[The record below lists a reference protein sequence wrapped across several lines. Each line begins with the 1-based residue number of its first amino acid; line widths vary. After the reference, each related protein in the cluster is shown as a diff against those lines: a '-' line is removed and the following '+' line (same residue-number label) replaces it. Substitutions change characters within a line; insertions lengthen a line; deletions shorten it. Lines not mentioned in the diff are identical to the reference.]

1 MIIQSTETT
10 YELIGKMWLAKF
22 TYQEMNFMQVLHPL
36 LHSEALYFLRQ
47 HQTFAL
53 LNPEE

>member
-1 MIIQSTETT
+1 MIIQSKETT
-10 YELIGKMWLAKF
+10 YELRGKMWLAKF
-22 TYQEMNFMQVLHPL
+22 TCQEMNFMQVLHPL
-36 LHSEALYFLRQ
+36 LHSEALDFLRQ